1 MKYRYAIG
9 GALVASAV
17 LFSLSTSV
25 AIAAE
30 CDPLALRAT
39 NFGQTGAHVKALQS
53 CLLAAK
59 FDIPAGA
66 TGYFGTQTKAAL
78 QTFYRTALDISD
90 WDGRSIGPKGRAALV
105 LRTQGVTVNV
115 HASSGGGAPGLKRIA
130 SETEITKYIEA
141 SRSVSYRSI
150 SLGLSSGAVT
160 MGAPTVA
167 LSSADSS
174 VPATT
179 PMVPLPTTAGE
190 TSATPS
196 RVSETNVQ
204 VAGIDEPDIVKT
216 DGTTIY
222 FSREGYARWYSDVLP
237 TPMMDCVNCGIMPPT
252 PQKEVGVTAVTAFPL
267 SSLGIASDAI
277 VERGQMLL
285 VKDKHLLVILA
296 YDKIVAYDVTDP
308 TKPTKKWTNELKN
321 NTQVVAARLKG
332 GTMSLVTSTYL
343 SATRPCPIIPIMR
356 GGVSIAIP
364 CGDIWVPVSVEPANV
379 SYSIFAVDPTTGT
392 ETTSTTI
399 LGDSNNTTVYVSEN
413 NIYLAYRM
421 QNATT
426 NVIMSFLRN
435 ETTGFLSTTTIE
447 RIRVVDGYDISLNSK
462 MTEIGKAVELELAS
476 LSENDRMLFENELE
490 NRMKSYLDTHL
501 RDTDRTT
508 IARIPLAT
516 LTVASSGVVPGH
528 LLNQFSMD
536 EWGGNLRTAVT
547 VGDRWGFGG
556 SKMVNDVYV
565 FDESLKALGS
575 ILDLGVT
582 ERIYAARFIGNRGY
596 LVTFRQTDP
605 FYVLD
610 LSLPTAPKMT
620 GELKI
625 PGYSA
630 YLEPLSETM
639 ILGVGREDGGVKL
652 AIFDVSNPASPT
664 EKAKYSLKDS
674 WTEVEGNHHAFLR
687 DEKHKVFFLPGGQ
700 GGYVLSYDGDAFT
713 LKATVAGYQVK
724 RAVYIE
730 DNLYIIGEEKITVY
744 DETTL
749 KEVKTLELK

>member
-1 MKYRYAIG
+1 MKYHYAVG
-9 GALVASAV
+9 GALAAFAMFV
-17 LFSLSTSV
+17 SLLPNA
-25 AIAAE
+25 AIAAG
-30 CDPLALRAT
+30 CDSTLLRAT
-39 NFGQTGAHVKALQS
+39 NFGQSGTHVKVLQT
-53 CLLAAK
+53 CLITAG
-59 FDIPAGA
+59 FSIPAGA
-66 TGYFGTQTKAAL
+66 TGYFGTQTKSAL
-78 QTFYRTALDISD
+78 QSFYRTALAISD
-90 WDGRSIGPKGRAALV
+90 WDGLSIGPKGRAALV
-105 LRTQGVTVNV
+105 LRAQGLT
-115 HASSGGGAPGLKRIA
+115 SSGGATGLKRIS
-130 SETEITKYIEA
+130 SEAELVKYIETSKSGGFRGTA
-141 SRSVSYRSI
+141 
-150 SLGLSSGAVT
+150 LGLSGSVVTLAVPTAALSVQDTAVT
-160 MGAPTVA
+160 APTSVGAAEASVA
-167 LSSADSS
+167 
-174 VPATT
+174 
-179 PMVPLPTTAGE
+179 
-190 TSATPS
+190 PS
-196 RVSETNVQ
+196 RVSDTNVQ

-222 FSREGYARWYSDVLP
+222 FSREGYARWYAETMIPSM
-237 TPMMDCVNCGIMPPT
+237 TIDCVDCGIMPPT
-252 PQKEVGVTAVTAFPL
+252 PQKEFGVTAITAFPL

-277 VERGQMLL
+277 PERGQMLL
-285 VKDKHLLVILA
+285 VKDKHLLIVLA

-321 NTQVVAARLKG
+321 NTQVVAARLKQ
-332 GTMSLVTSTYL
+332 GTMYLITSTYL
-343 SATRPCPIIPIMR
+343 SSVRPCPIMPMMR

-364 CGDIWVPVSVEPANV
+364 CGDIWVPRSIEPANV
-379 SYSIFAVDPTTGT
+379 SYTVFAVDPVTGT
-392 ETTSTTI
+392 ETNSTTV
-399 LGDSNNTTVYVSEN
+399 LGDANNTTVYVSEN

-421 QNATT
+421 QNAIG
-426 NVIMSFLRN
+426 NVIVNFLKN
-435 ETTGFLSTTTIE
+435 ETTGLLSAATIE
-447 RIRVVDGYDISLNSK
+447 RIRVIDGYDISFQSK
-462 MTEIGKAVELELAS
+462 LAEMESVIGRETAS

-490 NRMKSYLDTHL
+490 NRMKSYMETHL

-536 EWGGNLRTAVT
+536 EWGGNLRVAVT

-565 FDESLKALGS
+565 FDPSFNTLGS
-575 ILDLGVT
+575 VLDLGVT

-700 GGYVLSYDGDAFT
+700 GGYVLSYEGDALT

-730 DNLYIIGEEKITVY
+730 DNLYIIGEGKITVI
-744 DETTL
+744 DETTW